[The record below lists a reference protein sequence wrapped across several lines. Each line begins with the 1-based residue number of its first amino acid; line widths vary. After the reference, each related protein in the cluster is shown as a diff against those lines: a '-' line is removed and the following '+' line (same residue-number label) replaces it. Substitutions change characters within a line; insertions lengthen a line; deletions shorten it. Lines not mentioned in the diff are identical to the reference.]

1 MKGQSLD
8 SSHSLW
14 SVFSKQFPGHC
25 FLPEKGS
32 KPFVSPF
39 RPCCHCGSPHP
50 SDPREWPGGVSA
62 LSKPCA
68 QQSGN
73 ISCLAQELRELS
85 LISPLGVMN
94 IKCKKCD
101 RRWTLCEIIQ
111 NSSSNSEDNYGLEK
125 WNISPNE
132 TRPPFCGVPFRSHPD
147 PAPSS
152 QPLCA
157 AGVLAFSSA
166 PPSPCAHWRRHSF
179 LPS

>member
-1 MKGQSLD
+1 MLPLWI
-8 SSHSLW
+8 SSS
-14 SVFSKQFPGHC
+14 Q
-25 FLPEKGS
+25 
-32 KPFVSPF
+32 
-39 RPCCHCGSPHP
+39 
-50 SDPREWPGGVSA
+50 WPQRAARRLSA
-62 LSKPCA
+62 LTKPCA

-111 NSSSNSEDNYGLEK
+111 NSSCNSEDNYGLEK

-132 TRPPFCGVPFRSHPD
+132 TRPPFCD

-152 QPLCA
+152 QPHLCCRCTCLFFCSA
-157 AGVLAFSSA
+157 IPVCTLEIALFLAFLVCALYVRHVFSLGTTEATALAWSFSLISA
-166 PPSPCAHWRRHSF
+166 SGPWRFTS
-179 LPS
+179 LPHKREL